1 MKEEKKIKEF
11 LKLENEV
18 TLKLIIKPLSPLC
31 IKLSCSDEEND
42 NSSLSVFQTTEGGVK
57 IDKDKNLQDNSGKK
71 IKKATEIYKRDGEI
85 YIPGSTLKG
94 LFRDRFTIMYGS
106 VDKDRNRFE
115 TDYIKEL
122 FGHTEEKNMENKLAQ
137 KSRFFIQDSFLNGEI
152 PEYLKEKKELKS
164 LKFYRELFYKKESGE
179 LYNGKFSEKIIKI
192 RTITP
197 VDHFSSKAKGP
208 LQYEYT
214 METFSTELII
224 NNAKL
229 QDLQGIFFVIRD
241 SWNQEIRIGNSKTR
255 GFGLIKFEIEDLIY
269 EQFKSENDAL
279 KILEDFFE
287 EKTSEEE
294 KKLIK
299 FNFSRKLYLKT
310 EFKELYENDN
320 PNKFIISLFKGGEN

>member
-1 MKEEKKIKEF
+1 
-11 LKLENEV
+11 
-18 TLKLIIKPLSPLC
+18 
-31 IKLSCSDEEND
+31 
-42 NSSLSVFQTTEGGVK
+42 
-57 IDKDKNLQDNSGKK
+57 
-71 IKKATEIYKRDGEI
+71 
-85 YIPGSTLKG
+85 
-94 LFRDRFTIMYGS
+94 MYGS

-115 TDYIKEL
+115 TNYIKEL

-137 KSRFFIQDSFLNGEI
+137 KSRFFIQDSFLDGEI

-179 LYNGKFSEKIIKI
+179 LYNGRFSEKIIKI

-229 QDLQGIFFVIRD
+229 QDLQGIF
-241 SWNQEIRIGNSKTR
+241 
-255 GFGLIKFEIEDLIY
+255 EIEDLIY
-269 EQFKSENDAL
+269 EQFKSKNDAL

-320 PNKFIISLFKGGEN
+320 PNKFIIYLFKGGEN